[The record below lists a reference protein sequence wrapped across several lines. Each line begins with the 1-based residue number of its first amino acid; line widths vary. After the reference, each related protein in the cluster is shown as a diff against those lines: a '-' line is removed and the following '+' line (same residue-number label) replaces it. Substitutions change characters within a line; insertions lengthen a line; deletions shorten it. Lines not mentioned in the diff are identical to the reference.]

1 MKKQQQ
7 TPKNKPLAENY
18 IHIFNGKVQQVAVAV
33 HINYAEGYIS
43 LIDPNPENPA
53 ASFNNGKQW
62 KFAKR
67 GLEYMQGWQDILDA
81 MKSAITEAKEKLE
94 TYKKEEEERKEAL
107 MIEMG
112 EAAMKIKQLDHD

>member
-18 IHIFNGKVQQVAVAV
+18 IHIFDGKVQQVAVAV

-43 LIDPNPENPA
+43 LIDSNPENPA

-81 MKSAITEAKEKLE
+81 MKSAITEATQKLQVYSDQEEKEKNE
-94 TYKKEEEERKEAL
+94 L
-107 MIEMG
+107 MVKVSESI
-112 EAAMKIKQLDHD
+112 

>member
-18 IHIFNGKVQQVAVAV
+18 IHIFNGKVQPVSVAV

-81 MKSAITEAKEKLE
+81 MKSAITEATQKLKVYSDEAEKEKIELIQAMV
-94 TYKKEEEERKEAL
+94 EAD
-107 MIEMG
+107 
-112 EAAMKIKQLDHD
+112 K

>member
-18 IHIFNGKVQQVAVAV
+18 IHIFNGKVQPVAVAV

-53 ASFNNGKQW
+53 ASFNNGKQR

-81 MKSAITEAKEKLE
+81 MKSAITEATEKLKTYSDQEEKEKIE
-94 TYKKEEEERKEAL
+94 L
-107 MIEMG
+107 MVKVSESI
-112 EAAMKIKQLDHD
+112 